1 MQTQTLEQRIAAYL
15 ERVYLGA
22 PPRSTA
28 LMTRGGD
35 QKYFTVHPDD
45 RRYILAPAALLEHAA
60 GRCTYAV
67 TLDHAPL
74 IAIDVDQGGSAAI
87 EAFMVAAR
95 SLRLPAVAVV
105 MAGHAGQH
113 SGGHVVI
120 FTGHVVDQQGRRAVA
135 RLLREKARPALE
147 QLAVDVDAIEL
158 WPPPLDGV
166 EPGERANTNP
176 IRLLPGRHQRNQ
188 TWGEL
193 LTLEGEIISMD
204 TIEGRAQAVDQLQL
218 LEQVAL
224 GERQKTIAGV
234 IDLAARWAEQRDQR
248 RAQELEQQAEQ
259 AQAERATAAPIS
271 RNYHFTKSSDNP
283 IERTNRHNDLV
294 AYLERQGGRV
304 ARGKAR
310 GEIARMHCPCGQHQH
325 GDRDASLS
333 IVMSARGEQCALGNV
348 PACRFFGTRGKKY
361 NFVNVAIALEGLQL
375 VDVIKK
381 YGPPVDYVSQ
391 NSAGARPAR
400 QAQPPHP
407 ATLPPAELERQAPR
421 RSPAQAAANSRQDEQ
436 RKAARHDATAQE
448 LANIDRRLDRDDLP
462 DTAIA
467 LGLLLATLC
476 QDTGRLQ
483 CSPTNDQLQAQLGK
497 SERTIRYSFRALER
511 AGLGERSGGTNTNG
525 PRAATWTWARIGMP
539 RGQEQAERD
548 QDLPPT
554 HVEIHD
560 SLQPL
565 THVRGGQPAQAQ
577 ELEQAGEQQQLVDV
591 DQGATLPPA
600 SKQAPPPAVDLERL
614 SFASYVRNL
623 GEQLGE
629 RYDLEQLYALP
640 PAELAA
646 LEGTISAAIAA
657 GEGEQAQELEQQQLV
672 DAAAGAAVAPPAHVA
687 MVDQQQAVDD
697 QQQAIELGGGWYGYT
712 GGAAYNPR
720 GAWAPAAITLDMAP
734 AIVDQ
739 GGAQAL
745 EGEQLQLVDDL
756 AAAVDAGDRAGQEL
770 ATMPRLPRRSPS
782 TRASNAP
789 MTLENTLDRRDLY
802 ALELARM
809 PIDQLQREVHRRYN
823 VVMKYAHDIW
833 TWRKLLAALGEL
845 DQRGERDQLGMARLE
860 YLENLRGVP
869 LSYVEYL
876 EARRARAAAERALK
890 VQKSAKRGKK
900 GPIGTVRAQGDQMAL
915 MLA

>member
-577 ELEQAGEQQQLVDV
+577 ELEQAGEQQQLVD
-591 DQGATLPPA
+591 
-600 SKQAPPPAVDLERL
+600 
-614 SFASYVRNL
+614 
-623 GEQLGE
+623 
-629 RYDLEQLYALP
+629 
-640 PAELAA
+640 
-646 LEGTISAAIAA
+646 
-657 GEGEQAQELEQQQLV
+657 
-672 DAAAGAAVAPPAHVA
+672 AAAGAAVAPPAHVA